1 VGADSSSAKF
11 YLRTKGEMEEAV
23 SDLGFSSVDILQPS
37 LLLGPRTQLR
47 PLEITGRIFAPLINP
62 LLTGP
67 REAFRAIPAEVVGRA
82 MLGAARSGR
91 RGVYRYT
98 YAEIR
103 KLSDVRPV
111 QSNPGQLGK
120 KTSA

>member
-1 VGADSSSAKF
+1 
-11 YLRTKGEMEEAV
+11 MEEAV
-23 SDLGFSSVDILQPS
+23 TDLGFTSVDILQPS
-37 LLLGPRTQLR
+37 LLLGPRKQLR

-62 LLTGP
+62 LLTGT
-67 REAFRAIPAEVVGRA
+67 REALRAIPAEVVGQA

-98 YAEIR
+98 HADIR
-103 KLSDVRPV
+103 KLSEVRPA
-111 QSNPGQLGK
+111 QPNPAYAAK

>member
-1 VGADSSSAKF
+1 
-11 YLRTKGEMEEAV
+11 
-23 SDLGFSSVDILQPS
+23 
-37 LLLGPRTQLR
+37 
-47 PLEITGRIFAPLINP
+47 

-67 REAFRAIPAEVVGRA
+67 REALRAIPAEVVGRA

-103 KLSDVRPV
+103 KLSEVRPI
-111 QSNPGQLGK
+111 QANPGQLGK